1 MCGRYF
7 LDPMLLEGMI
17 KTGEICPG
25 DTASV
30 FARARSGKAAPHAMK
45 WGWKGPKGRLVINAR
60 SETAETSPMF
70 AESMALRRCLIPASG
85 YFEWEKRADGKV
97 KQAIA
102 PEAAEGFYLAG
113 LYRFEEGK
121 PVFVVLT
128 RDAAPAIRHIHDRMP
143 VMLSGGA
150 AKAWLNPQMNARTAL
165 DQTLNDMTLHEAKK
179 DDDK

>member
-7 LDPMLLEGMI
+7 LDPMLLQGMV

-143 VMLSGGA
+143 VMLSGEA
-150 AKAWLNPQMNARTAL
+150 ARAWLVPRGDPQAAL
-165 DQTLNDMTLHEAKK
+165 AAALRAVAFRPAEAGEA
-179 DDDK
+179 

>member
-7 LDPMLLEGMI
+7 LDPMLLEGMV

-30 FARARSGKAAPHAMK
+30 FARARSGRAAPHAMK
-45 WGWKGPKGRLVINAR
+45 WGWKGPRGRLVINAR

-85 YFEWEKRADGKV
+85 YFEWEKREDGKV

-113 LYRFEEGK
+113 LYRYEEDR

-143 VMLSGGA
+143 VMLSGEA
-150 AKAWLNPQMNARTAL
+150 ARAWLAPRGDPQVALAAALRTVAF
-165 DQTLNDMTLHEAKK
+165 QPAEAGEA
-179 DDDK
+179 

>member
-7 LDPMLLEGMI
+7 LDPMLLQGMV

-143 VMLSGGA
+143 VMLSGEA
-150 AKAWLNPQMNARTAL
+150 ARAWLAPRGDPQAAL
-165 DQTLNDMTLHEAKK
+165 AAALRAVAFRPAEAGEA
-179 DDDK
+179 